1 MSSLKGKHAREYDED
16 EPSFELCTP
25 LLTLPC
31 IWPFYSNPD
40 INSAALREV
49 LTFHV
54 QKFPAL
60 LPNLIVSC
68 LYSPNVTKMTR
79 HELQQRLKDDGI
91 RREQIGSETKVV
103 SGNGKKYVIVP
114 DSDNWDQFFVYDISV
129 SVTRDDVDVTRG
141 YLFRNMS
148 FIGVNRSSNTS
159 RAIAR
164 FFKAYHASRF
174 VSSVDLANINDSSD
188 GTSLMVQD
196 TSYSWNHLPPSTPI
210 TALND
215 MFAFRRRLF
224 VSNKV
229 CQFHADK

>member
-1 MSSLKGKHAREYDED
+1 M
-16 EPSFELCTP
+16 
-25 LLTLPC
+25 
-31 IWPFYSNPD
+31 
-40 INSAALREV
+40 
-49 LTFHV
+49 
-54 QKFPAL
+54 
-60 LPNLIVSC
+60 
-68 LYSPNVTKMTR
+68 
-79 HELQQRLKDDGI
+79 
-91 RREQIGSETKVV
+91 
-103 SGNGKKYVIVP
+103 
-114 DSDNWDQFFVYDISV
+114 YDISV
-129 SVTRDDVDVTRG
+129 SVARDDVDVTRG

-159 RAIAR
+159 RAIAS

-174 VSSVDLANINDSSD
+174 VGSVDLANINDSSD

-196 TSYSWNHLPPSTPI
+196 TPYSWNHLPPSTPI